1 MLPPARTLYQ
11 RRMSVINSPSD
22 DNPTNS
28 TGIVFVIN
36 KEILKAEN
44 VKIHTLILRCVIF
57 IFFKWYNN
65 ITLSTINVYAPN
77 DTSKH
82 PQFWKKTEWK
92 QMNLNLP
99 NLDFLPGD
107 FNLTEDPI
115 DWAPTRPESDSAIHA
130 LRDYRH
136 SLGIRDIW
144 RVRFPTECTFTFT
157 SHEHSMSRIDKIYIK
172 EVLEESLSDWMY
184 AVPGIPSDHKMV
196 SIWLAHTNA
205 LFIGKNRWSRPL
217 GLLHNK
223 KLNEYIDIRGQ
234 RLHSEMKNL
243 QPENRT
249 QNV

>member
-82 PQFWKKTEWK
+82 PQFWKKTE
-92 QMNLNLP
+92 
-99 NLDFLPGD
+99 
-107 FNLTEDPI
+107 
-115 DWAPTRPESDSAIHA
+115 
-130 LRDYRH
+130 
-136 SLGIRDIW
+136 
-144 RVRFPTECTFTFT
+144 
-157 SHEHSMSRIDKIYIK
+157 
-172 EVLEESLSDWMY
+172 
-184 AVPGIPSDHKMV
+184 
-196 SIWLAHTNA
+196 
-205 LFIGKNRWSRPL
+205 
-217 GLLHNK
+217 
-223 KLNEYIDIRGQ
+223 
-234 RLHSEMKNL
+234 
-243 QPENRT
+243 
-249 QNV
+249 